1 MVECSFPLTVAE
13 SGIQAMCSLSFQRH
27 YLLSEFISWNNLVE
41 HICIY
46 MYIYI
51 CTYIYIYINIYI
63 MKSNPIYNYR
73 NKETAI
79 ILKTLKTL
87 VTINQ
92 LWTF

>member
-27 YLLSEFISWNNLVE
+27 YLLSEFINWNNLVE

-51 CTYIYIYINIYI
+51 CTYIYIYIYKYIYYE
-63 MKSNPIYNYR
+63 KQPY
-73 NKETAI
+73 I
-79 ILKTLKTL
+79 IIGTKK
-87 VTINQ
+87 Q
-92 LWTF
+92 QSF